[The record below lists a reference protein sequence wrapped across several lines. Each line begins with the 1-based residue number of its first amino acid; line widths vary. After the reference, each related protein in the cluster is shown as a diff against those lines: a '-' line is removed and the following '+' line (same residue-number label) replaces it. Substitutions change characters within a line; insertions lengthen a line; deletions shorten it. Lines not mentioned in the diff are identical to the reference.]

1 MKRQLGILLSG
12 RGNGIRG
19 KGASL
24 LVTVLIGLVAASI
37 TITIIRTSLDNSRE
51 TLSRRAQDVAFEKAR
66 ENVSNYINKI
76 NNNNLYFLES
86 VDALELSRRC
96 KISNNNESFETI
108 EPGNPWPERCGV
120 NWEYVADNNSNYI
133 VVLPPNKESN
143 YMVVRS
149 IVEIAGKSSGYE
161 EILAM
166 TGRKYGLVS
175 ESDLNV
181 NVFTKGS
188 GYLSL
193 NGDAYINGNLNISGD
208 AFLNNNTVYVDGL
221 TTGVNSTA
229 TFINREVSSP
239 NDFDN
244 ISSLGLNKGD
254 LRSSYLNLYKIS
266 CKNSGEMFNSGDV
279 SSDLC
284 LKRDRNLKDFENEI
298 KTIPSFA
305 TKILVIPEKAS
316 PDRIEIYYSDNNMN
330 YSEQCQISG
339 CSLRAEANASVRHPA
354 KLSTWSYLGS
364 FKSPDSGIIY
374 SELDLY
380 VGNCGEA
387 SLINIGN
394 CDTHDEIAI
403 PGIEPDYN
411 YVFLAGSINKP
422 KDIYLSGP
430 ISSGVG
436 SLTVFSTGSIFIP
449 FWATPTA
456 NLLVLEVNL
465 LSLGYNDELIA
476 TIPNS
481 PLSNAENLIS
491 NLELKGKVILA
502 SGIIDL
508 DNVSNVSTILSN
520 KYIPFVGVKSD
531 WETLERGRVVG
542 TALKDPIKR

>member
-1 MKRQLGILLSG
+1 MAIWYDEYIVRDFYIANQERIIELNKFFEGIEDFEKCYWITEMNKANYFKNSKSSSINSFHSQSTHELNIGIYKNILLNMIYHPKEDFNL
-12 RGNGIRG
+12 RF
-19 KGASL
+19 KG
-24 LVTVLIGLVAASI
+24 
-37 TITIIRTSLDNSRE
+37 TS
-51 TLSRRAQDVAFEKAR
+51 K
-66 ENVSNYINKI
+66 
-76 NNNNLYFLES
+76 
-86 VDALELSRRC
+86 LELD
-96 KISNNNESFETI
+96 KLIEFFE
-108 EPGNPWPERCGV
+108 
-120 NWEYVADNNSNYI
+120 
-133 VVLPPNKESN
+133 
-143 YMVVRS
+143 
-149 IVEIAGKSSGYE
+149 
-161 EILAM
+161 
-166 TGRKYGLVS
+166 
-175 ESDLNV
+175 
-181 NVFTKGS
+181 
-188 GYLSL
+188 
-193 NGDAYINGNLNISGD
+193 
-208 AFLNNNTVYVDGL
+208 
-221 TTGVNSTA
+221 
-229 TFINREVSSP
+229 
-239 NDFDN
+239 
-244 ISSLGLNKGD
+244 
-254 LRSSYLNLYKIS
+254 
-266 CKNSGEMFNSGDV
+266 
-279 SSDLC
+279 
-284 LKRDRNLKDFENEI
+284 NLKDFENEI

-476 TIPNS
+476 TIPKS

-491 NLELKGKVILA
+491 NLELKGKIILA

-531 WETLERGRVVG
+531 WERLERGRVVG
-542 TALKDPIKR
+542 TALKEPLNR